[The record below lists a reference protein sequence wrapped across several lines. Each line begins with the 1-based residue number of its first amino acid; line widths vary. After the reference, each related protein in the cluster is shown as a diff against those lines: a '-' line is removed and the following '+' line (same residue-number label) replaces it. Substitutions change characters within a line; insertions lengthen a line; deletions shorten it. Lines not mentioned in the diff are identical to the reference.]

1 MACMG
6 EDLVWPVS
14 QTGVFLPVT
23 SSRLFLFW
31 IFAAVSLVAA
41 LQVLVEP
48 VDRDPHRVTA
58 PRLRVEP

>member
-14 QTGVFLPVT
+14 QAGVFLPVT

-31 IFAAVSLVAA
+31 IFA
-41 LQVLVEP
+41 LQSGDAGGSSTSQGNL
-48 VDRDPHRVTA
+48 DGIA
-58 PRLRVEP
+58 PFMVFEQFT